1 MSKYT
6 TELRFI
12 CEALAGVSDS
22 GVDDV
27 SNIAFNMHKK
37 LFNFSCMNRV
47 AQSPWFQQ
55 RFIMRYW
62 TREICCYSFG
72 EWKLYLQQALDK
84 DYAKWNALLET
95 LEQKYDVF
103 SNVDITKTGNT
114 QKTVDSSSTNESTQT
129 AASKSTGTSENKYS
143 DTPSGELS
151 EVRNNKYLTSFT
163 AVNDSNTGDT
173 NAASH
178 GINDYKED
186 NKVDYIEQTKGKTND
201 KTNTEVMVEYR
212 NSLFDI
218 EEQLISTLEHLF
230 FGLW

>member
-22 GVDDV
+22 GVEDV
-27 SNIAFNMHKK
+27 DKIALDMHKK
-37 LFNFSCMNRV
+37 LFTFPIKNNV
-47 AQSPWFQQ
+47 ATSPWFQQ

-72 EWKLYLQQALDK
+72 EWKLYLRQALDK
-84 DYAKWNALLET
+84 DAEKWNALLDT
-95 LEQKYDVF
+95 LKEKYSIF
-103 SNVDITKTGNT
+103 ENVDITKTGNT

-163 AVNDSNTGDT
+163 AINDTNTGDT
-173 NAASH
+173 NATSR
-178 GINDYKED
+178 GNNDYKED
-186 NKVDYIEQTKGKTND
+186 NKVDYTEQTKGKANG

-218 EEQLISTLEHLF
+218 EEQLISSLEHLF